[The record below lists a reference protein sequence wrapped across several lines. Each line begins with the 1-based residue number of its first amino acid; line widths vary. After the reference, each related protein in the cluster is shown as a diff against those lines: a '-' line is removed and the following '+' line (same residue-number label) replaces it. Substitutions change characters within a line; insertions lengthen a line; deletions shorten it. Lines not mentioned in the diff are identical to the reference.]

1 MALRY
6 RPPSLRGFFLPTIYD
21 NRPHRLLSEG
31 IEQFARGEEAL
42 DMCVGYFNIRG
53 WGVLR
58 DVARSLVPPQG
69 RPATRILIGM
79 LSRPDW
85 ELREDLRN
93 AALAAKGVA
102 IAVDGKR
109 MEAELDRLLDDFR
122 TQLVIGIPTKRDL
135 ESLVDLRDGLR
146 AGRIAVEAY
155 LGGRLHAKLFVAHR
169 HDAAARRVA
178 FVGSSNLT
186 QAGLELQGELNIDVL
201 DQSAANDLAA
211 WFEDRWKDI
220 NGRDISAELADLI
233 DASWIQQTDPYLVHL
248 KLAYHL
254 SRDAREGQA
263 AFEIPPD
270 IASEL
275 LEFQSAAVRM
285 AARTLQRRRGVMIG
299 DVVGLGKTLTATA
312 LARVMEEEDRVETLI
327 LCPKNLEKM
336 WNEYVREYRLR
347 GARVLPLSMARTQL
361 ADFARYRLVVI
372 DEAHNLRN
380 AGGQTY
386 NAVRDYLE
394 RNEPYVVLV
403 TATPYNVDFSDIA
416 DQLALFVSPDDRLPL
431 RPERAIAAAGGLA
444 SFMQRVRSGIPESL
458 DAFRKSDDPEDWRAL
473 MSQFLVRRTRAFI
486 KKHYAKVDER
496 GAYLV
501 FPGSDDDRFYFP
513 KRVPRIVRIESSAQA
528 ENRLADQTIEVVTHL
543 HLARQRLGDY
553 LTPAARASSDEVVQ
567 RLQNRSGV
575 LQGIVRIGLL
585 KRLSS
590 SRAALLLSLERH
602 LIRDLAF
609 RYAIE
614 HGRRIPVGAGT
625 LVDADLVAGDGS
637 GVSLDGQRTYGETEA
652 RPRRLR
658 VSSQGTVEPITAA
671 EGRQLAEAAYRR
683 VEKRQSGVTWL
694 DAAFVEAERLLS
706 ALDEDIEAVSR
717 LIQEIGTI
725 RASDDA
731 KIAELARLV
740 ANEHPDEKLLI
751 FTEYRDTAEYVA
763 AGLEGKKVSNLGVV
777 TGDDGDPTAF
787 ARRFSPHSNAKLG
800 GLPEGQSE
808 LRVLV
813 ATDVLSEGQN
823 LQDAS
828 IVVNYDLPWATIRLV
843 QRAGRVDRIGQESS
857 EVVVYTF
864 DILDGLDGLL
874 RLRRRLVLRLNEAG
888 AVLGSDDRFFGSE
901 AERELLEGLYD
912 EKKANKLDELA
923 GDDVDPSSYAYEL
936 WRAAI
941 ALDPSVETKVTSL
954 PMGVRTT
961 LAATDTAPAGGVLA
975 VLSSEHGM
983 TSVVRT
989 EADGEPLPIPP
1000 VDALASTVCK
1010 PATPMLTALGD
1021 HLTLLGNCYE
1031 RVANDRQGQTGILTG
1046 VRKRVYERLAVHE
1059 RIREGLFTDRDA
1071 RLVVDELYRRPLS
1084 QAAAQKLD
1092 AKLRERTDGLLD
1104 LVFALAAD
1112 GSLFVAEEDMSGGE
1126 LQIVGSVGYRGKKR

>member
-1 MALRY
+1 M
-6 RPPSLRGFFLPTIYD
+6 PTIFD
-21 NRPHRLLSEG
+21 NRPQRLLSEG
-31 IEQFARGEEAL
+31 IELFARGEEAL

-53 WGVLR
+53 WGVLA
-58 DVARSLVPPQG
+58 DVARSLTPPEG
-69 RPATRILIGM
+69 RPACRILIGM

-85 ELREDLRN
+85 ELREDLKI

-109 MEAELDRLLDDFR
+109 MQAELDRLLDDFR
-122 TQLVIGIPTKRDL
+122 TQLVMGIPTKRDL
-135 ESLVDLRDGLR
+135 ETLIDLRDGLR
-146 AGRIAVEAY
+146 AGRVKVKAF

-169 HDAAARRVA
+169 RDAAVRRVA

-186 QAGLELQGELNIDVL
+186 QAGLQLQGELNIDVL
-201 DQSAANDLAA
+201 DQNAANDLAV
-211 WFEDRWKDI
+211 WFHDRWTDI
-220 NGRDISAELADLI
+220 NARDISAELADLI
-233 DASWIQQTDPYLVHL
+233 DASWIQQTEPYLVHL

-263 AFEIPPD
+263 AFEIPQD

-275 LEFQSAAVRM
+275 LDFQSAAVRM

-327 LCPKNLEKM
+327 LCPKSLEKM

-361 ADFARYRLVVI
+361 GEFARYRLVVI

-386 NAVRDYLE
+386 NAVRDYVE
-394 RNEPYVVLV
+394 RNEPYVVLL

-416 DQLALFVSPDDRLPL
+416 DQLALFVAPDDRLPL
-431 RPERAIAAAGGLA
+431 RPERAIVAAGGLA
-444 SFMQRVRSGIPESL
+444 PFMQRVRNGIPESL
-458 DAFRKSDDPEDWRAL
+458 DAFRRSDDPEDWRAL

-486 KKHYAKVDER
+486 KKNYAKIDER

-501 FPGSDDDRFYFP
+501 YPGGADHRFYFP
-513 KRVPRIVRIESSAQA
+513 KRVPRVLRIESAADA
-528 ENRLADQTIEVVTHL
+528 ENKLADRTIDVVTHL
-543 HLARQRLGDY
+543 RLARQRLGDY

-567 RLQNRSGV
+567 RLLNRSGI

-609 RYAIE
+609 RLAIE
-614 HGRRIPVGAGT
+614 SGQRIPVGAGT

-637 GVSLDGQRTYGETEA
+637 GVTLDGLRAYGEAE
-652 RPRRLR
+652 PVQRRLR
-658 VSSQGTVEPITAA
+658 VSRGGSVEPITIAD
-671 EGRQLAEAAYRR
+671 GRRLADAAYQR
-683 VEKRQSGVTWL
+683 VQKRKSGVTWL
-694 DAAFVEAERLLS
+694 DGGFVESDRLLND
-706 ALDEDIEAVSR
+706 LEEDITAVGA
-717 LIQEIGTI
+717 LIGEIGPV
-725 RASDDA
+725 RAADDP

-740 ANEHPDEKLLI
+740 THEHPTEKMLV
-751 FTEYRDTAEYVA
+751 FSEYRDTAEYVA
-763 AGLEGKKVSNLGVV
+763 AGLERRKVEQLGVV
-777 TGDDGDPTAF
+777 TGDADEPTAY

-800 GLPEGQSE
+800 GLPDGQSE

-823 LQDAS
+823 LQDGR

-843 QRAGRVDRIGQESS
+843 QRAGRVDRIGQEAS
-857 EVVVYTF
+857 EVIVYTF
-864 DILDGLDGLL
+864 DVLDGLDGLL
-874 RLRRRLVLRLNEAG
+874 RLRRRLVRRLNEAG

-901 AERELLEGLYD
+901 ADRELLEGLYD
-912 EKKANKLDELA
+912 ETKADGLDELA
-923 GDDVDPSSYAYEL
+923 DDDVDPSSYAYEL
-936 WRAAI
+936 WRAAL
-941 ALDPSVETKVTSL
+941 ADDPSIETKVTSL

-961 LAATDTAPAGGVLA
+961 LAATDAAPAGGVLA
-975 VLSSEHGM
+975 VLASEHGM

-989 EADGEPLPIPP
+989 GIEGEPKPISP
-1000 VDALASTVCK
+1000 VAALASTACERH
-1010 PATPMLTALGD
+1010 TPMQTALAD
-1021 HLTLLGNCYE
+1021 HLTLVGNCYE

-1046 VRKRVYERLAVHE
+1046 VRKRVFERLAVHE

-1071 RLVVDELYRRPLS
+1071 RLVVDELYHRPLS
-1084 QAAAQKLD
+1084 QTAAQKLD
-1092 AKLRERTDGLLD
+1092 AKLRDRSDGLLE
-1104 LVFALAAD
+1104 LVLTLAAD
-1112 GSLFVAEEDMSGGE
+1112 GSLFVAEEVVSGGE
-1126 LQIVGSVGYRGKKR
+1126 LQIVGSVGYRGKKH

>member
-1 MALRY
+1 M
-6 RPPSLRGFFLPTIYD
+6 PTIYD
-21 NRPHRLLSEG
+21 NNPRRLSTGLD
-31 IEQFARGEEAL
+31 QFARGEEAL
-42 DMCVGYFNIRG
+42 DVCVGYFNIRG
-53 WGVLR
+53 WGVLA
-58 DVARSLVPPQG
+58 DVARSLTPPDS
-69 RPATRILIGM
+69 RPASRILIGM
-79 LSRPDW
+79 LSRPDY
-85 ELREDLRN
+85 ELREDLKN

-109 MEAELDRLLDDFR
+109 MQAELDRLIDDFR
-122 TQLVIGIPTKRDL
+122 TQLVIGIPTKHDL
-135 ESLVDLRDGLR
+135 VTLVDLRDGLR
-146 AGRIAVEAY
+146 AGRVAVKAY

-169 HDAAARRVA
+169 RDAAARRVA

-186 QAGLELQGELNIDVL
+186 QAGLERQGELNIDVL
-201 DQSAANDLAA
+201 DQKAAGDLAI
-211 WFEDRWKDI
+211 WFEDRWEDI
-220 NGRDISAELADLI
+220 NARNISTELADLI

-275 LEFQSAAVRM
+275 LDFQSAAVRM
-285 AARTLQRRRGVMIG
+285 SARTLQRRRGVMIG

-327 LCPKNLEKM
+327 LCPKNLERM
-336 WNEYVREYRLR
+336 WLEYVREYQLR

-386 NAVRDYLE
+386 NAVRDYIE
-394 RNEPYVVLV
+394 RNEPYVVLI

-444 SFMQRVRSGIPESL
+444 PFMQRVRNGIPESL
-458 DAFRKSDDPEDWRAL
+458 DAFRRSEDPEDWRAL

-486 KKHYAKVDER
+486 KKHYAKTDER

-501 FPGSDDDRFYFP
+501 YPGSDDHRFYFP
-513 KRVPRIVRIESSAQA
+513 KRVPRVVRIESAA
-528 ENRLADQTIEVVTHL
+528 DDENRVADLTIDVVAHL

-553 LTPAARASSDEVVQ
+553 LTPAARASNDEVVQ
-567 RLQNRSGV
+567 RLLNRSGV

-602 LIRDLAF
+602 LVRDLAF
-609 RYAIE
+609 RHAISQ
-614 HGRRIPVGAGT
+614 GLRIPVGAGT

-637 GVSLDGQRTYGETEA
+637 GVALDGQRSYGDSNA
-652 RPRRLR
+652 LDKKLR
-658 VSSQGTVEPITAA
+658 VSKHGVVGPLTLD
-671 EGRQLAEAAYRR
+671 EGRGLAAAAYQR
-683 VEKRQSGVTWL
+683 VEKRASGVTWL
-694 DAAFVEAERLLS
+694 EAGLVEPERLLR
-706 ALDEDIEAVSR
+706 ALDEDIAAVLR
-717 LIQEIGTI
+717 LIDEIGVV
-725 RASDDA
+725 RAADDP
-731 KIAELARLV
+731 KITELARLV
-740 ANEHPDEKLLI
+740 RREHPTEKLLV
-751 FTEYRDTAEYVA
+751 FTEYRDTAEYVT
-763 AGLEGKKVSNLGVV
+763 AGLENENVEHLGLV
-777 TGDDGDPTAF
+777 TGDDADPTTF
-787 ARRFSPHSNAKLG
+787 ARRFSPRSNAKIG
-800 GLPEGQSE
+800 GLPAGRSE

-823 LQDAS
+823 LQDAR
-828 IVVNYDLPWATIRLV
+828 IVVNFDLPWATIRLV

-857 EVVVYTF
+857 EVIVYTF
-864 DILDGLDGLL
+864 DVLDGLDGLL
-874 RLRRRLVLRLNEAG
+874 RLRRRLVRRLNEAG

-901 AERELLEGLYD
+901 IERELLEGLYD
-912 EKKANKLDELA
+912 EKKANNLDDLA
-923 GDDVDPSSYAYEL
+923 SVDVDPSSYAYEL
-936 WRAAI
+936 WRAAV
-941 ALDPSVETKVTSL
+941 ALDPSVETVVTSL

-961 LAATDTAPAGGVLA
+961 LAASGAAPAGGVLA

-983 TSVVRT
+983 TSVVRA
-989 EADGEPLPIPP
+989 EAAGEARPVPPI
-1000 VDALASTVCK
+1000 DALASTVCD
-1010 PATPMLTALGD
+1010 PGTPMLTALGD
-1021 HLTLLGNCYE
+1021 HLSLLGDCYD
-1031 RVANDRQGQTGILTG
+1031 RVADDRQGQTGILTG
-1046 VRKRVYERLAVHE
+1046 VRKRVYERLAAHE

-1071 RLVVDELYRRPLS
+1071 RVVVDELYHRPLS

-1092 AKLRERTDGLLD
+1092 AKLRDKSDGLLE
-1104 LVFALAAD
+1104 LLLALAAD
-1112 GSLFVAEEDMSGGE
+1112 GSLFVAEEELSGGE
-1126 LQIVGSVGYRGKKR
+1126 LQIVGSVGYRGTKR